1 MGLSELELGNRVEGD
16 FASEADTFEEEVQA
30 HLVGMEVWWQVQL
43 VDLRM
48 G

>member
-1 MGLSELELGNRVEGD
+1 MSELELGKRVERD
-16 FASEADTFEEEVQA
+16 FALKADTCEEEVQA

-43 VDLRM
+43 VDPRM